1 MSPVRTAP
9 GSTPSNAPRLAS
21 ELRPDVRACVVGHEG
36 DPAQCERL
44 SALGLGVGAV
54 FQVLR
59 AGACMRLRVGESTL
73 ALGEGWATSLAVV
86 EL

>member
-1 MSPVRTAP
+1 MSPVRQAP
-9 GSTPSNAPRLAS
+9 GRRPSKSPRLAC
-21 ELRPDVRACVVGHEG
+21 ELRSDVRACVVGHEG

-59 AGACMRLRVGESTL
+59 AGACMTLRVGESTL
-73 ALGEGWATSLAVV
+73 ALGEGWASSLAVV